1 MPDQH
6 PKTCTQYP
14 LPMFAVIDL
23 ETTGLSPQQG
33 ARAIEIGVVITDGL
47 KILDTYQSLM
57 NPGVRV
63 PPDITG
69 ITGISDAMVRSAP
82 AIDTVM
88 QEAAEF
94 IGDLPLVAH
103 NASFD
108 RKFYERETRY
118 IPMANPLFLCTMLI
132 GRRLYP
138 FSPNHKLAT
147 LARLNHIST
156 SGHHRAMADA
166 HMSAQ
171 LLHCMI
177 EDLEDLYANQRINA
191 AFLRKYQNTTK
202 ARAKSVRSR
211 RPAPLL
217 PSPRPVPP
225 PETQRP
231 VSSPT
236 RPPPSPRPASPMPPP
251 VTTTSNHRSIVPDA
265 DGSNDITSAK
275 IRNGG
280 LSPFLIGLILL
291 VILTILFD

>member
-1 MPDQH
+1 
-6 PKTCTQYP
+6 
-14 LPMFAVIDL
+14 MFAVIDL

-108 RKFYERETRY
+108 RKFYERETQN
-118 IPMANPLFLCTMLI
+118 IPMANSPFLCTMLI

-156 SGHHRAMADA
+156 SGHHRALADA
-166 HMSAQ
+166 HMTAQ

-177 EDLEDLYANQRINA
+177 EDLEDLYANQRIDA
-191 AFLRKYQNTTK
+191 AFLRKYQNTSK
-202 ARAKSVRSR
+202 AGAKSVRSR
-211 RPAPLL
+211 KPAP
-217 PSPRPVPP
+217 PSPPPRPFRP
-225 PETQRP
+225 PETPLP
-231 VSSPT
+231 VSSPPHKL
-236 RPPPSPRPASPMPPP
+236 PPPARPANPMPPP
-251 VTTTSNHRSIVPDA
+251 VTTNSNPRSVLPDA
-265 DGSNDITSAK
+265 GGWNDIPSAK
-275 IRNGG
+275 PDSGG
-280 LSPFLIGLILL
+280 LNPFLIGFIMLVLFAILYG
-291 VILTILFD
+291 